1 MTRPKDENGRLMPQ
15 AHKRLPSAHL
25 LELAGVRALS
35 EDGRLNHLD
44 LKRKLMIARK
54 AIDHATDGDTP
65 PSWLFKKDTTNPD
78 NRALADGW
86 DACLTAVR
94 AAAAGF

>member
-1 MTRPKDENGRLMPQ
+1 MTRPKDESGRLLPQ
-15 AHKRLPSAHL
+15 AHKRLDNAHH
-25 LELAGVRALS
+25 LEMAGVRALS

-44 LKRKLMIARK
+44 LKRKLVIARK

-65 PSWLFKKDTTNPD
+65 PSWVFKKDPGNPD
-78 NRALADGW
+78 NRALAEGW

-94 AAAAGF
+94 HAAAV